1 MPHLLVAGKIHD
13 AGLALL
19 DATEGVTY
27 DYVPD
32 MTHEGYVGLIHKAD
46 AFVVRTQPVPA
57 ETIAKALRLKIVS
70 RHGVG
75 YDVVDVAALNER
87 GIPLAIIGD
96 VNSRPVAEHAM
107 MMILA
112 LAKKIRG
119 YDASTRGGAWNA
131 RHRFDSIELYEKTVL
146 IIGFGR
152 IGRHFARM
160 ASGFGMT
167 ILAYSPSQT
176 PEAIRAG
183 GAEPVLSLME
193 GLARA
198 DFVTIHAPK
207 TGTEPLIGSSQLAA
221 MKPSALLVN
230 TARGGMI
237 DEAALVTALSE
248 RRLAGAGLDV
258 FLDEPPAADHPLF
271 SRDDVLVSP
280 HTASLTAES
289 AIRMAVMSIQ
299 NALDYFE
306 GRLDPSLVV
315 NREAINF
322 R

>member
-19 DATEGVTY
+19 DATQGVTY

-57 ETIAKALRLKIVS
+57 ETIAKAPRLKIVS

-75 YDVVDVAALNER
+75 YDAVDVAALNAR

-119 YDASTRGGAWNA
+119 YDTATRGGAWNA

-160 ASGFGMT
+160 ASGFGMN
-167 ILAYSPSQT
+167 ILAYSPSQM

-183 GAEPVLSLME
+183 GAEPVASLYE

-207 TGTEPLIGSSQLAA
+207 TGEKPLIGSSELAA
-221 MKPSALLVN
+221 MKPTALLVN

-237 DEAALVTALSE
+237 DEAALVAALSE

-258 FLDEPPAADHPLF
+258 FLDEPPAADHLLF
-271 SRDDVLVSP
+271 SRDDVLLSP

-315 NREAINF
+315 NREAIKF
-322 R
+322 G